1 MSGALVIADCQLG
14 TAELVRLD
22 EPAECCA
29 ILPVAS
35 GGPWGQHW
43 RVHCQGSPEPRMP
56 SGSKGDEYSFAVRPL
71 TRDVAARYPWTWS
84 IGQQSMAV
92 PPRSIHAS
100 LGFPT
105 PYIISPRWWTD
116 VLSTLPWQAMANF
129 DLGDL
134 AAGLYRIFLLPRAE
148 ADGGTRAIVVAD
160 LGLVRR
166 EQHSPGCDAKR
177 RQRLA
182 NLVKHAS
189 RLPPLGEWRSSAA
202 VLGAASSCGLA
213 PATPEAPIGHSERG
227 VARRSAGLFGWRS
240 EIRYFALEFD
250 AVGASVLL
258 HSWRS
263 EDDAAARP
271 GAPRG
276 SDRLCG
282 PHVSDLGGSKLRLA
296 TASGTTIVLQFA
308 SAHEHSLW
316 LTGLR
321 GVWGQLGSRL
331 EGPTTSRVEGPTSSR
346 VEGPTSS
353 DPLGESF
360 TALEHDVADGDGDVP
375 RGLATARG
383 DSRLYPHQART
394 VAWMETVESTMGGLL
409 SFVRDGL
416 TIGRQRAPLPYG
428 GLLAHPPGAGKTRC
442 VVELVRRGASARR
455 ATGATAIFA
464 PAHLVR
470 QWEAEL
476 ALGGV
481 SDGGARSAT
490 AHPFGPA
497 LNGDESPARV
507 LRAIKAHQSIGRVII
522 DEPQDAPM
530 EWRAAFHAAMG
541 VHCPH
546 AAVWALCGTASEH
559 VSEIT
564 QLLLCQQPAPLDEEA
579 LSLAAIALV
588 HARTVRDP
596 PSSCLP
602 TPPLRSQD
610 VPVAL
615 TAAEASDSQVAR
627 LSGHLADAL
636 LLIAFGRSAA
646 FAAAPERE
654 GLLRRLRTG
663 RGRDATS
670 ASGRTGDDAAGTE
683 TFGCGAP
690 LLLDC
695 WSGALEAGIT
705 RRQASASAALAA
717 AEAKAAEQKAA
728 AEQSTDQRAE
738 RVGGAGGGAFA
749 SMLSKMKTGLASGAP
764 AAEWVGEAISVE
776 EETRGVD
783 PQLISEL
790 ASLRRTLT
798 ECDRALQFSAAM
810 RALVANAESECPVC
824 LEAYEIAAVLPC
836 LHSTCRDCIR
846 RHAAST
852 QSFSCPL
859 CRTIVQRAEV
869 VTFAK
874 PGVPGMPPAATPP
887 VAVEAVAAP
896 LVTTREEPTETLT
909 SVSVSATTPGGVM
922 ETEALLR
929 NSPSEHALPG
939 ASLRVRALVALL
951 RTLLSSGSD
960 ERILVY
966 TQWAA
971 HVAHL
976 AAVLSAAN
984 VAHLTLGEALP
995 QTMAAL
1001 QAFGQP
1007 QQPRVL
1013 LMSQQRH
1020 ASGINLQCARHVV
1033 IVHPYCTPT
1042 ARSVRQVSLG
1052 DLTSYERQAV
1062 GRVRRFPQRLQVEVY
1077 RFLAPGTV
1085 EEEMYAG
1092 RLHEA

>member
-394 VAWMETVESTMGGLL
+394 VAWMQPGWRQSSPRWVVCSHSFAMGSLL
-409 SFVRDGL
+409 GGSVPLYPTGGCLRTRL
-416 TIGRQRAPLPYG
+416 ARA
-428 GLLAHPPGAGKTRC
+428 
-442 VVELVRRGASARR
+442 RRGASWSLFDGVPPPGARR
-455 ATGATAIFA
+455 ALPPSSPLRIWCDSGKRSLL
-464 PAHLVR
+464 LV
-470 QWEAEL
+470 E
-476 ALGGV
+476 
-481 SDGGARSAT
+481 SAT
-490 AHPFGPA
+490 AERGQ
-497 LNGDESPARV
+497 R
-507 LRAIKAHQSIGRVII
+507 LRIPS
-522 DEPQDAPM
+522 
-530 EWRAAFHAAMG
+530 
-541 VHCPH
+541 
-546 AAVWALCGTASEH
+546 
-559 VSEIT
+559 
-564 QLLLCQQPAPLDEEA
+564 APL
-579 LSLAAIALV
+579 SM
-588 HARTVRDP
+588 
-596 PSSCLP
+596 
-602 TPPLRSQD
+602 
-610 VPVAL
+610 
-615 TAAEASDSQVAR
+615 
-627 LSGHLADAL
+627 
-636 LLIAFGRSAA
+636 
-646 FAAAPERE
+646 
-654 GLLRRLRTG
+654 
-663 RGRDATS
+663 ATS
-670 ASGRTGDDAAGTE
+670 
-683 TFGCGAP
+683 
-690 LLLDC
+690 
-695 WSGALEAGIT
+695 
-705 RRQASASAALAA
+705 RR
-717 AEAKAAEQKAA
+717 
-728 AEQSTDQRAE
+728 
-738 RVGGAGGGAFA
+738 RV
-749 SMLSKMKTGLASGAP
+749 
-764 AAEWVGEAISVE
+764 
-776 EETRGVD
+776 
-783 PQLISEL
+783 
-790 ASLRRTLT
+790 
-798 ECDRALQFSAAM
+798 C
-810 RALVANAESECPVC
+810 
-824 LEAYEIAAVLPC
+824 
-836 LHSTCRDCIR
+836 
-846 RHAAST
+846 
-852 QSFSCPL
+852 
-859 CRTIVQRAEV
+859 
-869 VTFAK
+869 
-874 PGVPGMPPAATPP
+874 
-887 VAVEAVAAP
+887 
-896 LVTTREEPTETLT
+896 
-909 SVSVSATTPGGVM
+909 
-922 ETEALLR
+922 
-929 NSPSEHALPG
+929 
-939 ASLRVRALVALL
+939 
-951 RTLLSSGSD
+951 
-960 ERILVY
+960 
-966 TQWAA
+966 
-971 HVAHL
+971 
-976 AAVLSAAN
+976 
-984 VAHLTLGEALP
+984 
-995 QTMAAL
+995 
-1001 QAFGQP
+1001 
-1007 QQPRVL
+1007 
-1013 LMSQQRH
+1013 
-1020 ASGINLQCARHVV
+1020 
-1033 IVHPYCTPT
+1033 
-1042 ARSVRQVSLG
+1042 
-1052 DLTSYERQAV
+1052 
-1062 GRVRRFPQRLQVEVY
+1062 
-1077 RFLAPGTV
+1077 
-1085 EEEMYAG
+1085 
-1092 RLHEA
+1092 